1 MSIRKWR
8 LVRVTL
14 AWAAQAVP
22 VELAAV
28 AAREELVGARMVA
41 LAETPAAL
49 APGAVA
55 TRGRLAVRWDREEAS
70 RPAAA
75 APRAVRQAAAG
86 RGRQLRP
93 APVAALAVVRVAQ
106 LRLVARSRPVA
117 HPHPLEAPLVAA
129 QPAKVARPVVRPAVA
144 RRRAAVPD
152 PADVAV
158 FWARPSRNTLLTRF
172 SSSFWALESAP
183 SFVVAAGGLGRV
195 GTIVLFRMS
204 CFRGQWELL
213 V

>member
-41 LAETPAAL
+41 QAETPAAL

-117 HPHPLEAPLVAA
+117 HPVEAQLAAA
-129 QPAKVARPVVRPAVA
+129 QPAKVARRVARLAVA
-144 RRRAAVPD
+144 LRRAAVPD